1 MEMSFGSIFLKGF
14 KIANKQRRIAAIVYF
29 IQLCL
34 ALTLGMQVHNVWE
47 SSIGNS
53 LEINKLLKNY
63 DHTVISD
70 FLKVHG
76 GSITPLIGQLR
87 WLLLVWLI
95 FAVFLDA
102 GLLVCVIKS
111 KKASAKL
118 FWRSAAKYFFP
129 FLKISLIFLFLALL
143 WSALV
148 FVPIAIYLQPSFE
161 YFNSEKYSVV
171 LVFLMMMIYFSGLA
185 FLMAWS
191 VVSRLYKIEKNCTI
205 WQSIRQGW
213 EKFWSNKS
221 RFLGLLGCFLLF
233 QLILIGLYWVIEAF
247 VGMSSPA
254 LILSMFLLQQVFV
267 FARVQL
273 RQMMYA
279 SLTDGF

>member
-1 MEMSFGSIFLKGF
+1 MSVKNILIKGF

-29 IQLCL
+29 IQFCL

-76 GSITPLIGQLR
+76 ASITPLIGQLR

-102 GLLVCVIKS
+102 GLLLCASKP
-111 KKASAKL
+111 KKAAAKL
-118 FWRSAAKYFFP
+118 FWSGAAKYFFSL
-129 FLKISLIFLFLALL
+129 LKISLLFLVFALV
-143 WSALV
+143 WSALI
-148 FVPIAIYLQPSFE
+148 FVPIGLYLQPSFE

-171 LVFLMMMIYFSGLA
+171 LVVLMVMLYFSGLA

-191 VVSRLYKIEKNCTI
+191 VLSRLYKIEKDSTV

-213 EKFWSNKS
+213 KKFWSNKV

-233 QLILIGLYWVIEAF
+233 QLAFIGLYWLIEAF
-247 VGMSSPA
+247 TGMSSPV
-254 LILSMFLLQQVFV
+254 LILMLFLLQQVFV

-273 RQMMYA
+273 RQVMYA
-279 SLTDGF
+279 GLSAGF

>member
-1 MEMSFGSIFLKGF
+1 MNVLLKGF
-14 KIANKQRRIAAIVYF
+14 KIANQQRRIAAIVYF
-29 IQLCL
+29 IQFCL
-34 ALTLGMQVHNVWE
+34 ALTLGMQMHNVWE

-53 LEINKLLKNY
+53 LEINKLLRNY

-76 GSITPLIGQLR
+76 ASITPLIGQLR

-102 GLLVCVIKS
+102 GLLVCASKP
-111 KKASAKL
+111 KKASTKL

-129 FLKISLIFLFLALL
+129 FLKISLIFLLFALL
-143 WSALV
+143 WSALI

-171 LVFLMMMIYFSGLA
+171 LVVLMFLIYFVGLA

-191 VVSRLYKIEKNCTI
+191 VLSRLNKIEEDSTI

-213 EKFWSNKS
+213 KKFRNNKVHI
-221 RFLGLLGCFLLF
+221 FGLLGCFLLF
-233 QLILIGLYWVIEAF
+233 QLILIGIYWLVEAF
-247 VGMSSPA
+247 LGMTSTW
-254 LILSMFLLQQVFV
+254 LIILVFLLQQIFA
-267 FARVQL
+267 FARVQM
-273 RQMMYA
+273 RQVMYVGMD
-279 SLTDGF
+279 L